1 MNELISNNLF
11 RNMSSLIRYFELIIE
26 RQDDWENE
34 RKKKKSLLPW
44 QYFILK
50 FLNSKRIRLVIHD
63 FCSLVCILMLIYS

>member
-34 RKKKKSLLPW
+34 RKKKKKSFTLTV
-44 QYFILK
+44 F
-50 FLNSKRIRLVIHD
+50 
-63 FCSLVCILMLIYS
+63 YS